1 MKYIQEKAAYLMNK
15 DKINKIEKPDA
26 GERAPKDSKRKK
38 IKDKAQEAAAQMRG
52 ESHSLG
58 SYTGTAQDGG
68 APEQDAD
75 DL

>member
-1 MKYIQEKAAYLMNK
+1 MEKK
-15 DKINKIEKPDA
+15 H
-26 GERAPKDSKRKK
+26 KK
-38 IKDKAQEAAAQMRG
+38 IKVGLSDRVTSTTNSMVTEGRG
-52 ESHSLG
+52 EILSDILG